1 MPRRLA
7 PVLLAFCLLLPS
19 VGLLAC
25 GDEDNSNRSASELLT
40 DTLGGGK
47 STKSGK
53 LDLSLRLD
61 LRGLRSL
68 EGPVAI
74 GIRGPFETEDPK
86 KLPHFDFTLNL
97 DAGGE
102 GFSAGAVSTGENG
115 FVRLQGRTYELG
127 KAIYEQFRS
136 SYEQAQKEAEKENED
151 DDTLSTLGIK
161 PVGWLK
167 GARREGEE
175 KVGGADT
182 IHLVAG
188 VDVPRFLSD
197 VSRLLDRARRLNLPG
212 RAEVAQLTAKQRRQI
227 ERSVRSARIDV
238 WTGKSDT
245 RMRRLALDIVLQVP
259 QDARRD
265 VGGLQGGR
273 IRFGLTF
280 ADLNKGQEINAP
292 KGARPFAEL
301 AEALQA
307 LGFGDITGAGGG
319 SQSGG
324 GTQTTPPQQQPV
336 APNAPREYLDC
347 LERAGADIA
356 EIQKC
361 AALLSS

>member
-1 MPRRLA
+1 MPRRLVPA
-7 PVLLAFCLLLPS
+7 LLAFSLLLPS
-19 VGLLAC
+19 AGLIAC
-25 GDEDNSNRSASELLT
+25 GDDDNSDRSASELLSET
-40 DTLGGGK
+40 FGGRK
-47 STKSGK
+47 SLKSGK
-53 LDLSLRLD
+53 LDLNLRLD

-68 EGPVAI
+68 EGPVAVR
-74 GIRGPFETEDPK
+74 IRGPFETEDVK

-115 FVRLQGRTYELG
+115 FVKLQGRTYELG

-136 SYEQAQKEAEKENED
+136 SYEQAQKESEKQDKD

-167 GARREGEE
+167 GARRSGEE
-175 KVGGADT
+175 QVGGADT
-182 IHLVAG
+182 VHLTAG
-188 VDVPRFLSD
+188 VDVPRFLTD

-212 RAEVAQLTAKQRRQI
+212 RAEVAQLTAKQRGQI
-227 ERSVRSARIDV
+227 ERSVRTAKIDV

-245 RMRRLALDIVLQVP
+245 TMRRLALDIVLDVP

-273 IRFGLTF
+273 IRFDMTF
-280 ADLNKGQEINAP
+280 ADLNKGQGIAAP
-292 KGARPFAEL
+292 KGARPFTEL
-301 AEALQA
+301 AQALQA
-307 LGFGDITGAGGG
+307 LGFGDITGAAGGG

-324 GTQTTPPQQQPV
+324 GTQTTPQQPV

-347 LERAGADIA
+347 LERAGAEIA

-361 AALLSS
+361 AALLS